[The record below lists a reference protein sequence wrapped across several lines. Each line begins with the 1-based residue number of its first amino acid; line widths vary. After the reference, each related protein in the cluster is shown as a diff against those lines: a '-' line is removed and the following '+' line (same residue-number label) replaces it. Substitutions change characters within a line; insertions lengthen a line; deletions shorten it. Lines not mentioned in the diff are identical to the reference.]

1 LISLTAE
8 VARLQCRLR
17 LAERRLALPLGGPMD
32 GDWARVEAQLQIAE
46 RTLWGVARQN
56 HTLDGAE
63 ARLALSRI
71 EALDRSRREVG

>member
-1 LISLTAE
+1 
-8 VARLQCRLR
+8 
-17 LAERRLALPLGGPMD
+17 MD